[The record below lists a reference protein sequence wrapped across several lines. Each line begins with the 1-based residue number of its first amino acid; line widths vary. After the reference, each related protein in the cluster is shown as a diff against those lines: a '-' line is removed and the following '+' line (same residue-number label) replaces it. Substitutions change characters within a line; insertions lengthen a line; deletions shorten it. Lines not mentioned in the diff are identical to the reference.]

1 MPEPEVNANDRDQ
14 QASLAQDLWQDKVL
28 ADAIGYTKGL
38 VAILDSLSD
47 GFQRRGR
54 ELEEQRHRLA
64 ILQSERRT
72 ILEGRSGLDTQIAS
86 LTAERDE
93 LRSGLEA
100 REQELDKLRKEVAT
114 RQSTLDGHTRELEE
128 LKHNMAEPARQ
139 AEELREVV
147 RSLERQLQ
155 RAGQVPSREP
165 LSQVAGDAAT
175 PGDGR
180 TTSQPDLAG
189 LESLVPDNRAP
200 DDSQI
205 ISLTAERDALR
216 AKLEERGRELD
227 QLGQEVVQGKAAL
240 EAQTREI
247 HALRVGMTETVRQAE
262 EIQKVLQGL
271 EQEREGAAHRQAIL
285 EAELEVERRR
295 VRETTAR
302 ASQEQIAL
310 REDLADAE
318 NLLAEARKDIAAG
331 QGLIASLRRTVEEE
345 RSRNAARHEHVQPQ
359 TLEVSRLSAAIHGAQ
374 TLLMEL
380 TRALG
385 GGEAA
390 SSVEGREWAE
400 LEALVQD
407 PEAVTKPDRGA
418 LTMLQSIVDALGD
431 IWQPAGGK
439 APLNATDE
447 AALRRRAEDIA
458 DQWRRLLQERTA
470 QPPQEEPQPLSVDAA
485 TTKSEREVRRDGQRA
500 VPTRDRRTSA
510 SEGVREGKHEP
521 SPAPAV
527 ASAARQKTSKRRSA
541 VSGMTVECML
551 VASGKDAPR
560 ILRGEIARVNNMGLL
575 GAFDERFPD
584 GRQVVVR
591 FVRDGEVVSCLGRV
605 VRVQESTATSDL
617 PAVCNHLIRFES
629 QPSASGEE
637 LQAFGS

>member
-1 MPEPEVNANDRDQ
+1 
-14 QASLAQDLWQDKVL
+14 
-28 ADAIGYTKGL
+28 
-38 VAILDSLSD
+38 
-47 GFQRRGR
+47 
-54 ELEEQRHRLA
+54 
-64 ILQSERRT
+64 
-72 ILEGRSGLDTQIAS
+72 
-86 LTAERDE
+86 
-93 LRSGLEA
+93 
-100 REQELDKLRKEVAT
+100 
-114 RQSTLDGHTRELEE
+114 
-128 LKHNMAEPARQ
+128 
-139 AEELREVV
+139 
-147 RSLERQLQ
+147 
-155 RAGQVPSREP
+155 
-165 LSQVAGDAAT
+165 
-175 PGDGR
+175 
-180 TTSQPDLAG
+180 
-189 LESLVPDNRAP
+189 
-200 DDSQI
+200 
-205 ISLTAERDALR
+205 
-216 AKLEERGRELD
+216 
-227 QLGQEVVQGKAAL
+227 
-240 EAQTREI
+240 
-247 HALRVGMTETVRQAE
+247 
-262 EIQKVLQGL
+262 
-271 EQEREGAAHRQAIL
+271 
-285 EAELEVERRR
+285 VERRR

-318 NLLAEARKDIAAG
+318 NLLAEARKDIASG

-345 RSRNAARHEHVQPQ
+345 RSRNAPRHEHVQPQ
-359 TLEVSRLSAAIHGAQ
+359 TLEVARLSAAIHGAQ

-390 SSVEGREWAE
+390 SSAEGREWAE

-407 PEAVTKPDRGA
+407 PEAVTNPDRGA
-418 LTMLQSIVDALGD
+418 LAMLQPILDALGE
-431 IWQPAGGK
+431 IWQPAGGGGK
-439 APLNATDE
+439 EPQKDATDE

-470 QPPQEEPQPLSVDAA
+470 QPPQEEHQPLSVDAA
-485 TTKSEREVRRDGQRA
+485 TTKSEREVRRDGPRA
-500 VPTRDRRTSA
+500 APTRDRRTSA

-527 ASAARQKTSKRRSA
+527 ASAARQKASKRRGA

-575 GAFDERFPD
+575 GAFDERFPE

-605 VRVQESTATSDL
+605 VRVQESSAASDL